1 MKPHV
6 WHHQDVQIPRVQ
18 LDGPEIIDMFEPWD
32 LVVATLYEPKGVEI
46 YLQIWESWVSSV
58 DEQRNLAVYRKDEG
72 DFDRTGFE
80 FVRYIRIPGDYLTEE
95 KLRMKF
101 GETLPIDWALVGL
114 EMAPMSVYLGKVEN
128 NKITPTDIKVQ
139 SVQKRSV
146 TGLID
151 RTKDAAL
158 KIHFA

>member
-1 MKPHV
+1 
-6 WHHQDVQIPRVQ
+6 
-18 LDGPEIIDMFEPWD
+18 
-32 LVVATLYEPKGVEI
+32 
-46 YLQIWESWVSSV
+46 
-58 DEQRNLAVYRKDEG
+58 
-72 DFDRTGFE
+72 
-80 FVRYIRIPGDYLTEE
+80 
-95 KLRMKF
+95 
-101 GETLPIDWALVGL
+101 
-114 EMAPMSVYLGKVEN
+114 MAPMSVYLGKVEN